1 MGLLINYKL
10 QIPNTD
16 MKRNSYCLIL
26 VLLLALQ
33 LQQAG
38 ATIRRVGFL
47 NSITL
52 VAGMDYPNFQAAHDA
67 ASAGDTIQIYPGT
80 SGNGTGHTG
89 TITKRLII
97 MGPGYW
103 YNTYNQPSSGIPNTN
118 LQALP
123 GNNYGNNFT
132 LGSGSSGT
140 SFMGLYYSNIYVTNT
155 LDSIK
160 DILVT
165 RCREVNLALNNFGVL
180 HNWKIS
186 KSYRIYMSQNTTA
199 QVGDRSISD
208 LRVENCI
215 GVSIGFGVNSVGGTQ
230 GRNSGMILNC
240 IFHSIGGG
248 GLETPYVGGLAFN
261 NGYFIVQ
268 NCIDAMGY
276 FSQSYISL
284 PANCIFINN
293 MTNNGSLNNFV
304 ATNPGSSGNIYA
316 ASFAGNS
323 IFESVPNNVSGSTIL
338 NSPDA
343 AWRLSATSPAKNA
356 GLIPGSG
363 LPTDLGAFGGTDPYQ
378 LSGIPPIPSFFRF
391 NSPSPTAS
399 SSPYPLTYSVRGNN

>member
-1 MGLLINYKL
+1 
-10 QIPNTD
+10 
-16 MKRNSYCLIL
+16 MKRNSFYLIL
-26 VLLLALQ
+26 IVLMALQ
-33 LQQAG
+33 WQQAQ

-47 NSITL
+47 GSITL
-52 VAGMDYPNFQAAHDA
+52 VDGIDYSTFQGAHDA
-67 ASAGDTIQIYPGT
+67 AGIGDTIQIYPGT
-80 SGNGTGHTG
+80 TGNGTGYTG
-89 TITKRLII
+89 TITKRIII

-103 YNTYNQPSSGIPNTN
+103 YNSYNQPGSGIPNTN

-123 GNNYGNNFT
+123 GNNYGNTFT
-132 LGSGSSGT
+132 LGSGSNGT
-140 SFMGLYYSNIYVTNT
+140 SFMGLYYTNIYVTT
-155 LDSIK
+155 TTDSIK

-165 RCREVNLALNNFGVL
+165 RCRELSLSLNNYGVL

-186 KSYRIYMSQNTTA
+186 KSYRVYLWQSQFA
-199 QVGDRSISD
+199 YVGDRSISD

-215 GVSIGFGVNSVGGTQ
+215 GVSLGFGVNSVAGTQ

-240 IFHSIGGG
+240 IFHAIGGG
-248 GLETPYVGGLAFN
+248 GLENPYTGGLGFN
-261 NGYFIVQ
+261 NAYFVVQ
-268 NCIDAMGY
+268 NCIDAMNY
-276 FSQSYISL
+276 FGQSYISL

-338 NSPDA
+338 NTPDA
-343 AWRLSATSPAKNA
+343 AWRLSASSPAKNA
-356 GLIPGSG
+356 GLIPGTG
-363 LPTDLGAFGGTDPYQ
+363 LPTDLGAFGGIDPYQ

-391 NSPSPTAS
+391 NSLSPTAP
-399 SSPYPLTYSVRGNN
+399 SSPYPVTYSVRGNN